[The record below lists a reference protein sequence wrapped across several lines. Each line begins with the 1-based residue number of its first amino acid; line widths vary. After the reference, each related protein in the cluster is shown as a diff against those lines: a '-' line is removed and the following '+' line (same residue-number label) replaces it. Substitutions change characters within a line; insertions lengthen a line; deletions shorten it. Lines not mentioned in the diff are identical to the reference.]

1 MTFRIP
7 AGRHR
12 SRPWRLNFWWRR
24 NSFTWVVKFRDS
36 CRYELQG
43 PDQLDT
49 NKIVGISYPTRPRFI
64 KKKLFNRVWC
74 WWPQPMRWTNSARF
88 GWRYDIAK
96 GQVEILAYCYV
107 KGQRIIQSICFCE
120 IGKEHVL
127 QLKILSNSYYLAA
140 HQRGR
145 ASSIGSTFVD
155 HYHNKQFKYRLGVF
169 FGGNQVAPHD
179 MTIELKRG

>member
-1 MTFRIP
+1 MIFRIP
-7 AGRHR
+7 RGRHR
-12 SRPWRLNFWWRR
+12 ARPFRFGIWWRR
-24 NSFTWVVKFRDS
+24 NSFTWVVKFTES
-36 CRYELQG
+36 CRYDVG
-43 PDQLDT
+43 NTDQYDT
-49 NKIVGISYPTRPRFI
+49 NKLVGIGYLPGHH
-64 KKKLFNRVWC
+64 KE
-74 WWPQPMRWTNSARF
+74 SARF
-88 GWRYDIAK
+88 GWRYDTVK
-96 GQVEILAYCYV
+96 GQMEIVAYCYV
-107 KGQRIIQSICFCE
+107 KGKRIIQPVCFCE

>member
-1 MTFRIP
+1 MIFRIP
-7 AGRHR
+7 RGRHR
-12 SRPWRLNFWWRR
+12 ARPFRFGFWWRR
-24 NSFTWVVKFRDS
+24 NSFAWVVKFDDS
-36 CRYELQG
+36 CWYELQG

-49 NKIVGISYPTRPRFI
+49 NKLIGIGYLPGHHI
-64 KKKLFNRVWC
+64 D
-74 WWPQPMRWTNSARF
+74 SARF

-107 KGQRIIQSICFCE
+107 KGQRIIQSVCFCE
-120 IGKEHVL
+120 VGKEYVL

-145 ASSIGSTFVD
+145 ASSIGSTFVN
-155 HYHNKQFKYRLGVF
+155 HYHHKRFKYRLGVF

-179 MTIELKRG
+179 ISIELKRG